1 MVNEK
6 ILQLL
11 KQIKE
16 LSVGDNFKEN
26 LLKQDIESLHPFLK
40 RHNLE
45 HFLFDI
51 LQKNFVE
58 ESKLFEHAKQKK
70 KKAVFKSILQQQA
83 IDKILNVLDK
93 AEISYIL
100 LKGAVIKNLYFEPWL
115 RTSDDIDILIKPHDL
130 KKTEQVA
137 KNAGF
142 KIDSRSTHDVSFI
155 DENKIRIEIHYDLI
169 EKNYAKKANN
179 VLSKVWESAEKI
191 NENRYEYQLTD
202 AMMYFYHIAHLAKH
216 FELGGCGVRAILD
229 TVLLNEIDFD
239 KEKREKLLLDGGL
252 DVFATKIESL
262 AKIWFLEEKSEDKDV
277 EVIAQ
282 YIVRGGN
289 FGSFSNFVQAQK
301 AKEKQTLLRLF
312 FPNKSDM
319 EKLFPPVKKCV
330 LFLPVFWMVRI
341 FIKIFKGNNILSVKK
356 IKSII
361 FQDDTKTK
369 NATEFFKSI
378 GL

>member
-1 MVNEK
+1 M
-6 ILQLL
+6 
-11 KQIKE
+11 
-16 LSVGDNFKEN
+16 
-26 LLKQDIESLHPFLK
+26 
-40 RHNLE
+40 
-45 HFLFDI
+45 
-51 LQKNFVE
+51 QKNFVE